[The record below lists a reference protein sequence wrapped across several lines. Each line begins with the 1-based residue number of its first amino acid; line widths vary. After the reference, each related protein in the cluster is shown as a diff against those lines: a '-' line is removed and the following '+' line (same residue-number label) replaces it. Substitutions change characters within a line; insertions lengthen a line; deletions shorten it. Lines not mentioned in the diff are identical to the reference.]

1 MSRHLEPISDV
12 DQVVLLSLVDT
23 ARDMASHSSPS
34 DLLEE
39 FRLVEAER
47 HAPRTGTKLARV
59 TAAAGETAAHAL
71 RLQAIA
77 RGEVTDEPWT
87 IALARTGVRLSSWDW
102 DERMGCA
109 LELRRTFKDLGDDH
123 ADVATIRPVRL
134 VAAWLT
140 HAGGEALVPASVRLC
155 ATVLESPARDHL
167 GTAWFAVHGLTLLDH
182 ITGAGIGTTEGR
194 ATSEQAAYRARLK
207 VAVTGINDA
216 QLMSGTALAKRAGI
230 TRVTLTSWS
239 QEQHPTSA

>member
-1 MSRHLEPISDV
+1 
-12 DQVVLLSLVDT
+12 
-23 ARDMASHSSPS
+23 
-34 DLLEE
+34 
-39 FRLVEAER
+39 
-47 HAPRTGTKLARV
+47 
-59 TAAAGETAAHAL
+59 
-71 RLQAIA
+71 
-77 RGEVTDEPWT
+77 
-87 IALARTGVRLSSWDW
+87 
-102 DERMGCA
+102 MGCA
-109 LELRRTFKDLGDDH
+109 LELRRTFKDLGDDY

-182 ITGAGIGTTEGR
+182 ITGAGIGITEGR

-216 QLMSGTALAKRAGI
+216 QLMSGTALAKRSRDHPRDPDQLEPRAAPDVGI
-230 TRVTLTSWS
+230 RRTARGGSSVCCGRRAAR
-239 QEQHPTSA
+239 HPYRRPRADRR